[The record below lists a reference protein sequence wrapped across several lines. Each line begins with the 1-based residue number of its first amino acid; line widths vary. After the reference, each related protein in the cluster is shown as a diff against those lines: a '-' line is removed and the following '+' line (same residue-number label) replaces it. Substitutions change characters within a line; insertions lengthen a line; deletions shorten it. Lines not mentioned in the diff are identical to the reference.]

1 MPHQAVNGLR
11 YVRDNIPRS
20 VVTVGSGIIRHSRFP
35 PRASLGRSPR
45 RRSRES

>member
-11 YVRDNIPRS
+11 SVRDNNQRS